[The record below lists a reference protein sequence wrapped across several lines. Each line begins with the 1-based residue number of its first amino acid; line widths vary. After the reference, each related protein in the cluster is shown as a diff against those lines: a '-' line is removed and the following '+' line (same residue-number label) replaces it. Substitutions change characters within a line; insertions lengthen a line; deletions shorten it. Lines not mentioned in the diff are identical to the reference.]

1 MSTLES
7 YPLPPLLPDVEFQT
21 RPVLRKLAST
31 HRYLAELKG
40 TAKTM
45 PNHQGIL
52 IDTLTLQEAKDSS
65 RIENIVTTHDE
76 LYRSRVLGKAYRNPA
91 VKEVNDYAAALRKGF
106 DLVAESGM
114 LTVNHLLRVHA
125 ILEGNDAGIRRQSGT
140 VLRNEQSGE
149 VVFMPP
155 QEHDAIVALLGN
167 LEHYVNAPG
176 DWDVDPLVKM
186 AVFHYQFESIH
197 PFYDGNGRAGR
208 ILNILYLVLEDLL
221 EIPILYLSR
230 YIIRNKSAYY
240 QLLQGVRQGEWEAWV
255 LYMLDGVEQ
264 TSKQTIVLITEI
276 RALMQDYK
284 RRMRTELPKIYSRDL
299 LDNLFRH
306 PYTKIELVEKELKVS
321 RITATK
327 YLELLVGKGFVSKH
341 RQGRN
346 NYYINEPLVAL
357 LVA

>member
-1 MSTLES
+1 M
-7 YPLPPLLPDVEFQT
+7 
-21 RPVLRKLAST
+21 
-31 HRYLAELKG
+31 
-40 TAKTM
+40 
-45 PNHQGIL
+45 
-52 IDTLTLQEAKDSS
+52 
-65 RIENIVTTHDE
+65 
-76 LYRSRVLGKAYRNPA
+76 
-91 VKEVNDYAAALRKGF
+91 NDYAAALKQGF
-106 DLVAESGM
+106 DLVAGSRM
-114 LTVNHLLRVHA
+114 LTVNYLLRVHS

-149 VVFMPP
+149 VVFTPP
-155 QEHDAIVALLGN
+155 QEYETIVALLGN
-167 LEHYVNAPG
+167 LERYINAPE

-230 YIIRNKSAYY
+230 YIVRNKSAYY
-240 QLLQGVRQGEWEAWV
+240 RLLQGVRDREEWEAWV

-264 TSKQTIVLITEI
+264 TSKQTINLITAI
-276 RALMQDYK
+276 RTLMQDYK
-284 RRMRTELPKIYSRDL
+284 QKMRAELPKIYSRNL

-306 PYTKIELVEKELKVS
+306 PYTKIELVEQELEVS

-327 YLELLVGKGFVSKH
+327 YLELLVEKGFVSKR